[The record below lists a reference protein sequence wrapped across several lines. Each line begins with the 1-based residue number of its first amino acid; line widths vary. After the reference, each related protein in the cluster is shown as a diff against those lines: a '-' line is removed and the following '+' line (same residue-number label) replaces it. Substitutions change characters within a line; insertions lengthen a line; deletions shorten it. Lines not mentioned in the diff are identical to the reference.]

1 MQTGS
6 NFGSELK
13 HENPYLCAVGSGT
26 VVASG
31 LSFANADISSTSF
44 RVSTARIGRENFLG
58 NDIVYPAQGRTGDN
72 CLLATKVLVP
82 IEGEV
87 REGLGLLGSPAFE
100 IPRTVDRD
108 STFIQMA
115 TGPDVPRL
123 LAAKNRHNRAT
134 MAMWLLAKWGY
145 TLGLV
150 VLGLA
155 VADLHGSFGALAI
168 AVGECAF
175 LVFTLFYVCFVER
188 ASTGFRGVRPT
199 HCSIYQIGFW
209 RSERFFKL
217 QAGPGLHAAFIGTP
231 FQSWFWRLVGVRLG
245 GASSTTGAGC
255 RRRTW

>member
-1 MQTGS
+1 
-6 NFGSELK
+6 
-13 HENPYLCAVGSGT
+13 
-26 VVASG
+26 
-31 LSFANADISSTSF
+31 
-44 RVSTARIGRENFLG
+44 
-58 NDIVYPAQGRTGDN
+58 
-72 CLLATKVLVP
+72 
-82 IEGEV
+82 
-87 REGLGLLGSPAFE
+87 
-100 IPRTVDRD
+100 
-108 STFIQMA
+108 MA

-123 LAAKNRHNRAT
+123 LAAKNRHNLAT

-168 AVGECAF
+168 TVGEFAF
-175 LVFTLFYVCFVER
+175 LVFTLLYVCFVER

-245 GASSTTGAGC
+245 RRLFDDGCGMSEKNLVTIGDDVTLNAGAFIQCHSQEDYAFKSDRTAVGSGCTVGVGALVHYGVTMGDGAVLAADSFLMKGEEVPPHARWAGNPAIELPGVPREAGRHSAGRPHLTTA
-255 RRRTW
+255 RS